1 MGFFDKIKSGLKKT
15 RDFLV
20 NDVRNIFRIGRKV
33 DEELLAEL
41 EESLILADVGPRLSA
56 EVIEEIR
63 QKFKKKEIEKA
74 DDILDFLKNMLS
86 QGLTGEEA
94 GSLARN
100 PDGPTLVL
108 MVGVNGTGKTTTTAK
123 LARFLKDRGDKVILA
138 AADTFRAAAGEQLD
152 IWAERVGVDI
162 VRHGDGAD
170 PAAVVFDACEAAV
183 ARKADYVL
191 VDTAGRIHTK
201 ANLMQQLEKIH
212 RVAAKKIPGAPHEV
226 LLILDATTGQNA
238 LSQAKVFTEGVGV
251 TGLVLTKLDG
261 TAKGG
266 VVIAINRE
274 IKLPIKFIGVGE
286 QEGDFAP
293 FNAQEF
299 CDALF
304 AGVETEEEVEGESGE
319 KKS

>member
-1 MGFFDKIKSGLKKT
+1 MGFFDKLRSGLKKT
-15 RDFLV
+15 REILFM
-20 NDVRNIFRIGRKV
+20 DVKDVFRIGRRV
-33 DEELLAEL
+33 DEQLLSEL
-41 EESLILADVGPRLSA
+41 EESLVLADVGPRLAA
-56 EVIEEIR
+56 EVVEEIR
-63 QKFKKKEIEKA
+63 EKYKKKEIEKA
-74 DDILDFLKNMLS
+74 EDILEFLKNMLS
-86 QGLTGEEA
+86 RGLSDSEDA
-94 GSLARN
+94 RLARSA
-100 PDGPTLVL
+100 DGPTLIL

-123 LARFLKDRGDKVILA
+123 MAKFLKERGDKVILA

-152 IWAERVGVDI
+152 IWANRIGVDI
-162 VRHGDGAD
+162 VRHADGAD
-170 PAAVVFDACEAAV
+170 PAAVVFDACEAAI

-266 VVIAINRE
+266 VVIAINRQ

-286 QEGDFAP
+286 KEDDFAP
-293 FNAQEF
+293 FDAKEF

-304 AGVETEEEVEGESGE
+304 SNVETDEEVESQPDAQ
-319 KKS
+319 

>member
-1 MGFFDKIKSGLKKT
+1 MGFFDAIRRGLRKT
-15 RDFLV
+15 RDILFM
-20 NDVRNIFRIGRKV
+20 DVKDIFRIGRRI
-33 DEELLAEL
+33 DEDLLNEL
-41 EESLILADVGPRLSA
+41 EERLILADVGPRLVA
-56 EVIEEIR
+56 EVVEEIR
-63 QKFKKKEIEKA
+63 VKFKKKEIEKA
-74 DDILDFLKNMLS
+74 EDIPAFLKEMLS
-86 QGLTGEEA
+86 CGLTPEDG
-94 GSLARN
+94 GSLAKSGS
-100 PDGPTLVL
+100 GPTLIL

-123 LARFLKDRGDKVILA
+123 LARFLKDRGDKVLLA

-152 IWAERVGVDI
+152 IWAGRVGVDI

-170 PAAVVFDACEAAV
+170 PAAVVFDACDAAL
-183 ARKADYVL
+183 ARGVDYVI

-201 ANLMQQLEKIH
+201 ANLMQQLEKIS

-266 VVIAINRE
+266 IVIAINRQ
-274 IKLPIKFIGVGE
+274 IKLPIKFVGLGE

-293 FNAQEF
+293 FNAREF

-304 AGVETEEEVEGESGE
+304 AGAEATETP
-319 KKS
+319 

>member
-1 MGFFDKIKSGLKKT
+1 MGFFDKIRSGLKKT
-15 RDFLV
+15 RDVLFM
-20 NDVRNIFRIGRKV
+20 DVKDVFRIGRRV
-33 DEELLAEL
+33 DEALLSEL
-41 EESLILADVGPRLSA
+41 EERLVLADVGPRLAA
-56 EVIEEIR
+56 EVVDEIR
-63 QKFKKKEIEKA
+63 EKYKKKEIEKA
-74 DDILDFLKNMLS
+74 EDILDFLKNMLS
-86 QGLTGEEA
+86 RGLSDSTD
-94 GSLARN
+94 SLLARSS
-100 PDGPTLVL
+100 DGPTLVL

-123 LARFLKDRGDKVILA
+123 LARFLKDRGDKVLLA

-152 IWAERVGVDI
+152 IWANRIGVDI
-162 VRHGDGAD
+162 VRHADGAD
-170 PAAVVFDACEAAV
+170 PAAVVFDACEAAL

-266 VVIAINRE
+266 IVIAINRQ

-286 QEGDFAP
+286 KEGDFAP
-293 FNAQEF
+293 FDAKEF
-299 CDALF
+299 CDAMF
-304 AGVETEEEVEGESGE
+304 AGVETDEEAPGQ
-319 KKS
+319 

>member
-1 MGFFDKIKSGLKKT
+1 MGFFDKIRSGLKKT
-15 RDFLV
+15 RDFLFT
-20 NDVRNIFRIGRKV
+20 DVRDIFRIGRRV
-33 DEELLAEL
+33 DETLLAEL
-41 EESLILADVGPRLSA
+41 EERLVLADVGPRIAA
-56 EVIEEIR
+56 EVVEEIR
-63 QKFKKKEIEKA
+63 LKYKNKEIEKA
-74 DDILDFLKNMLS
+74 EDILDFLKEMLS
-86 QGLTGEEA
+86 RGLTEDA
-94 GSLARN
+94 NDSLARN

-152 IWAERVGVDI
+152 IWASRVGVDI
-162 VRHGDGAD
+162 VRHADGAD

-183 ARKADYVL
+183 ARNADYVL

-212 RVAAKKIPGAPHEV
+212 RVAGKKIPGAPHEV

-238 LSQAKVFTEGVGV
+238 LSQAKIFTDGVGV

-266 VVIAINRE
+266 VVIAINRQ

-286 QEGDFAP
+286 KEGDFAP
-293 FNAQEF
+293 FDAKEF
-299 CDALF
+299 TDALF
-304 AGVETEEEVEGESGE
+304 AGVDGEEG
-319 KKS
+319 

>member
-1 MGFFDKIKSGLKKT
+1 MGFFDKIRSGLKKT
-15 RDFLV
+15 RDVLFM
-20 NDVRNIFRIGRKV
+20 DVKDVFRIGRRV
-33 DEELLAEL
+33 DEALLSEL
-41 EESLILADVGPRLSA
+41 EERLVLADVGPRLAA
-56 EVIEEIR
+56 EVVEEIR
-63 QKFKKKEIEKA
+63 EKYKKKEIEKA
-74 DDILDFLKNMLS
+74 EDILDFLKNMLS
-86 QGLTGEEA
+86 RGLSDSA
-94 GSLARN
+94 DALIAKN

-123 LARFLKDRGDKVILA
+123 LARFLKDRGDKVLLA

-152 IWAERVGVDI
+152 IWANRIGVDI
-162 VRHGDGAD
+162 VRHADGAD

-183 ARKADYVL
+183 ARKVDYVL

-266 VVIAINRE
+266 IVIAINRQ

-286 QEGDFAP
+286 KEGDFAP
-293 FNAQEF
+293 FDAKEF

-304 AGVETEEEVEGESGE
+304 AGVETDEEVSE
-319 KKS
+319 

>member
-1 MGFFDKIKSGLKKT
+1 MGFFDKIRSGLKKT
-15 RDFLV
+15 RDILFM
-20 NDVRNIFRIGRKV
+20 DVKDVFRIGRKV
-33 DEELLAEL
+33 DENLLSEL
-41 EESLILADVGPRLSA
+41 EERLVLADVGPRLAA
-56 EVIEEIR
+56 EVVGEIR
-63 QKFKKKEIEKA
+63 EKFKKKEIEKA
-74 DDILDFLKNMLS
+74 EDILVFLKNMLS
-86 QGLTGEEA
+86 QGLSADEA
-94 GSLARN
+94 SLLARN
-100 PDGPTLVL
+100 ANGPTLVL

-123 LARFLKDRGDKVILA
+123 LARYLKDSGDKVILA

-152 IWAERVGVDI
+152 IWAGRVGVDI
-162 VRHGDGAD
+162 VRHADGAD
-170 PAAVVFDACEAAV
+170 PAAVVFDACEAALS
-183 ARKADYVL
+183 RKADYVL

-226 LLILDATTGQNA
+226 LLVLDATTGQNA

-266 VVIAINRE
+266 IVIAINRQ

-286 QEGDFAP
+286 KEGDFAP
-293 FNAQEF
+293 FNAKEF

-304 AGVETEEEVEGESGE
+304 AGVETDEAAPGE
-319 KKS
+319 

>member
-1 MGFFDKIKSGLKKT
+1 MGFFDKIRTGLKKT
-15 RDFLV
+15 RDVLFM
-20 NDVRNIFRIGRKV
+20 DVKDVFRIGRRV
-33 DEELLAEL
+33 DEELLSEL
-41 EESLILADVGPRLSA
+41 EERLVLADVGPRLAA
-56 EVIEEIR
+56 EVVEEIR
-63 QKFKKKEIEKA
+63 VKYKNKEIEKA
-74 DDILDFLKNMLS
+74 EDILEFLKTMLS
-86 QGLTGEEA
+86 RGLSGDEA
-94 GSLARN
+94 SLLARN

-123 LARFLKDRGDKVILA
+123 LARYLKDRGEKVILA

-152 IWAERVGVDI
+152 IWATRVGVDI
-162 VRHGDGAD
+162 VRHADGAD
-170 PAAVVFDACEAAV
+170 PAAVVFDACEAAI

-226 LLILDATTGQNA
+226 LLVLDATTGQNA

-266 VVIAINRE
+266 VVIAINRQ
-274 IKLPIKFIGVGE
+274 IKLPIKFIGIGE
-286 QEGDFAP
+286 QETDFAP
-293 FNAQEF
+293 FNAHEF
-299 CDALF
+299 TTALF
-304 AGVETEEEVEGESGE
+304 PTPNEGEG
-319 KKS
+319 